1 PHVAGADDPDP
12 DDIEPFRSCQRRPSS
27 LSVSGPPL
35 HGHDLSNLAVPNIH
49 AGNPNLLPG
58 IASETRRAPSAV
70 AFPAHVCNA
79 CKETGGNARKLKQTI
94 GRGMGMGDT
103 IYLLQEDG
111 RLVGMTEQP
120 YDSEELLQRLLA
132 DYPDLLAG
140 EQMSAAAP
148 RRWLPIAREVAIPG
162 EEGEAGRW
170 FLDHLFIDQ
179 EGIPTLVEVK
189 RSSDTRIRREV
200 VGQLLEYAAHAAT
213 YLSAERLRG
222 RFEAGLTEKGC
233 DPDEVLQEFLG
244 ADADPQQFWQWVE
257 THLRAG
263 RMRLVFVADEI
274 PPELRRVVEFL
285 NRQMASTEVL
295 AVEVKQYVGQG
306 LTTLVPRVLG
316 QGSCPVKCVNGGSL
330 REEARLRA
338 QASRT
343 RAASVSDRVTAS
355 LAIDCMLRYRRCTR
369 HSSSCSCR
377 TAPISRRA
385 AAALGKMPTTS
396 TRRPI
401 SRIRRSSGFVEWIFC
416 Q

>member
-1 PHVAGADDPDP
+1 MS
-12 DDIEPFRSCQRRPSS
+12 R
-27 LSVSGPPL
+27 
-35 HGHDLSNLAVPNIH
+35 
-49 AGNPNLLPG
+49 
-58 IASETRRAPSAV
+58 
-70 AFPAHVCNA
+70 
-79 CKETGGNARKLKQTI
+79 
-94 GRGMGMGDT
+94 
-103 IYLLQEDG
+103 
-111 RLVGMTEQP
+111 VGMTEQP

-233 DPDEVLQEFLG
+233 DPDEVLREFLG

-316 QGSCPVKCVNGGSL
+316 QAVKPTASGGDSRRWNEERFFAVLAERNGPAEAEVARAILDWARGRQLQIWWGEGAKMGSFVPWFSHNGRQHQLFAVWTYASVEIYFYWYQFKPPFD
-330 REEARLRA
+330 EEAKRLELLHRLNA
-338 QASRT
+338 IPGVSIPPDAIARRPSFPLKLLAGPREREQFF
-343 RAASVSDRVTAS
+343 AAFEWFLPGS
-355 LAIDCMLRYRRCTR
+355 
-369 HSSSCSCR
+369 
-377 TAPISRRA
+377 
-385 AAALGKMPTTS
+385 AALRQVSHGCGW
-396 TRRPI
+396 RRDE
-401 SRIRRSSGFVEWIFC
+401 V
-416 Q
+416 